1 MSQDE
6 FGVFARIK
14 GVLEEKAKVAV
25 KSHFDLSDENFVK
38 FTYETKV
45 SYYNVSNTNPQTD
58 SLWMSHLPD
67 VTFDGRFND
76 SVSFVQVFFEDL
88 DAFTEH
94 MSLLSQDYLQLKQ
107 FKIFLQKHKSV
118 KADSIE
124 KEKLGA
130 DDAQQQILSR
140 L

>member
-1 MSQDE
+1 MQGLNGKFDASFATRIYMDVTDLELGNELIFDYASGKGKRYEIIGMSQDE

-67 VTFDGRFND
+67 VTPDGRFND

-88 DAFTEH
+88 DAFTE
-94 MSLLSQDYLQLKQ
+94 Q
-107 FKIFLQKHKSV
+107 V
-118 KADSIE
+118 
-124 KEKLGA
+124 
-130 DDAQQQILSR
+130 
-140 L
+140 